1 MEFSDGAWWLLAT
14 LAGIAVTV
22 ISYFL
27 KRTIS
32 KMDDHDRDINKIK
45 QTYVTKTELDAVRS
59 EIRDDVGALKAD
71 VKEIK
76 ENTLT
81 KADFYRS
88 QTATER
94 KIDKVYDLLMDIK
107 RGGSGRE
114 G

>member
-32 KMDDHDRDINKIK
+32 KTDDHDRDINKIK

-81 KADFYRS
+81 KADFLPVADRDRAQDRQSIRPVNGY
-88 QTATER
+88 QER
-94 KIDKVYDLLMDIK
+94 RI
-107 RGGSGRE
+107 GP
-114 G
+114 